1 MDFPENVPKSVRW
14 VLKRELSAIE
24 REKEL
29 CLQRLA
35 RAREVGAQRRV
46 GIEMKAL
53 EGLQRRRAA
62 VKRIG
67 TDSRMTVV
75 FDHFSQ
81 VKNVLNTSVDFF
93 IEHVVSACM
102 DYDCEQGLAHYREE
116 LFSEAFELSTRLTA
130 LLVEIN
136 IDQAVGGRLEG
147 NEALQ
152 TILHQVTHF
161 RDKAREDAVQI
172 NAAKASRKTS
182 AKWEALRGVIFAMV
196 KDGPYGCT
204 PQWTD
209 GFFTMVS
216 QAVAVGTGEDVSTDD
231 ARKAF
236 KQVQKIIEEGN
247 AQ

>member
-1 MDFPENVPKSVRW
+1 MDFPESVPKLVRW

-53 EGLQRRRAA
+53 EGLRKRRMV

-75 FDHFSQ
+75 FDHFAQ

-93 IEHVVSACM
+93 IEDVVSACR
-102 DYDCEQGLAHYREE
+102 DYDCEQGLVHYREE
-116 LFSEAFELSTRLTA
+116 LFSEALELSTRLKA

-136 IDQAVGGRLEG
+136 IDQAVHGTLEG

-152 TILHQVTHF
+152 TILNQAANF
-161 RDKAREDAVQI
+161 RDKAREDAVHV

-182 AKWEALRGVIFAMV
+182 AKWETLRGVIFAMIARGHCV
-196 KDGPYGCT
+196 

-209 GFFTMVS
+209 GFFSMVAA
-216 QAVAVGTGEDVSTDD
+216 AVSVATGEDVSTDD

-236 KQVQKIIEEGN
+236 KQAQKILEEDN
-247 AQ
+247 NK